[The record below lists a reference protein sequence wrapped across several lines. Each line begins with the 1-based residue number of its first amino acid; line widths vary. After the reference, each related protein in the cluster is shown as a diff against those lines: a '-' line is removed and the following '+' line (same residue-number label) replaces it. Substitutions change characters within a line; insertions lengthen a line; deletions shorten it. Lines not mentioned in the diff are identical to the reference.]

1 MGQIL
6 KRYCVW
12 ENGTDRII
20 AIDLPATKCAECM
33 GVSVRTFYTYQKS
46 DRQTRY
52 TIIESKNIFESE
64 VSA

>member
-12 ENGTDRII
+12 ENGTDRVI

-33 GVSVRTFYTYQKS
+33 GVSVRTFYTYQN
-46 DRQTRY
+46 RQTRY

-64 VSA
+64 ESA